1 MVTQQRDRAE
11 LAGNEAAHT
20 KIPVMVPR
28 LPEAAALVPY
38 LEEIDANRWYSNF
51 GPLQRRL
58 EARLA
63 GHYGLPKEA
72 VICVGSATAG
82 LMLALATVAGERGGA
97 CIMPSYSFV
106 ASAHAVL
113 AAGLVPYFIDVDV
126 DAWAITPA
134 DAGAAI
140 RTAGLPI
147 AAVLAV
153 APFGAPIDVGE
164 WDDFAEDSGIPVVI
178 DAAAGFDTAAV
189 GKAPVVVS
197 LHATKVLAAGE
208 GGFVISRDVP
218 VVKSIAARSNFGFLG
233 ERRANAVGF
242 NGKLS
247 EYGAAVGLASLI
259 AWPEKRAA
267 IWQVTQS
274 YRDALA
280 QIDTVRPSP
289 RFGDGWVS
297 STCNIVFDR
306 PVADA
311 ATDALA
317 KAGIESR
324 QWWSKGCHREPAF
337 AAYPRG
343 DLSVT
348 DGLGL
353 RVLGLPFHEAVGEPE
368 VARIAAAVA
377 SAARGGS

>member
-1 MVTQQRDRAE
+1 
-11 LAGNEAAHT
+11 
-20 KIPVMVPR
+20 
-28 LPEAAALVPY
+28 
-38 LEEIDANRWYSNF
+38 
-51 GPLQRRL
+51 
-58 EARLA
+58 
-63 GHYGLPKEA
+63 
-72 VICVGSATAG
+72 
-82 LMLALATVAGERGGA
+82 
-97 CIMPSYSFV
+97 
-106 ASAHAVL
+106 
-113 AAGLVPYFIDVDV
+113 
-126 DAWAITPA
+126 
-134 DAGAAI
+134 
-140 RTAGLPI
+140 
-147 AAVLAV
+147 VLAV

-178 DAAAGFDTAAV
+178 DAAAGFDTAAA